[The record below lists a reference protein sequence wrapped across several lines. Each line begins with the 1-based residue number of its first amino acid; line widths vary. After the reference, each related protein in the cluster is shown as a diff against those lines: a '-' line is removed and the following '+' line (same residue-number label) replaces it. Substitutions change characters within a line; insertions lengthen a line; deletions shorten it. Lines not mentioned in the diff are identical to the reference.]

1 MLTPAIGATLQSVE
15 GSVLANTGSG
25 YRAVGTG
32 TPVSTGTQIMARGN
46 GSASIVYQNGCIENV
61 APGTVVTVKPEGQ
74 CQAGLGTGALP
85 SGALVAGA
93 VVIAGGVGAAIAL
106 SKDDKPA
113 SP

>member
-1 MLTPAIGATLQSVE
+1 MTPAIGATLQSVE
-15 GSVLANTGSG
+15 GSVLANTGTG
-25 YRAVGTG
+25 YRSVGTG
-32 TPVSTGTQIMARGN
+32 ATVPTGTQIMARNN
-46 GSASIVYQNGCIENV
+46 GSASIVYANGCVENV

-74 CQAGLGTGALP
+74 CQAGLGAGSLP
-85 SGALVAGA
+85 PGALVAGA